1 MDLQA
6 EDGGDR
12 PWGGAI
18 SFGIHSPFQWTA
30 AYVLGG
36 GCAFY
41 RQELWFDAVSAGPS
55 QRVRESN
62 KQVIYFDQIKDE
74 TVIGGAAEVAYPIGV
89 TDRVQA
95 RPFGE
100 MRTGLEDVA
109 RIGVDV
115 YFGALDSTP
124 AMSRDPVT
132 GHRYPVNVEQAQD
145 RGMLF
150 SLGYDY
156 TQVENHAFFH
166 QFQMP
171 AMNPHALGHGW
182 A

>member
-1 MDLQA
+1 MTQFQQDLHKGLGIKQA
-6 EDGGDR
+6 G
-12 PWGGAI
+12 
-18 SFGIHSPFQWTA
+18 
-30 AYVLGG
+30 
-36 GCAFY
+36 
-41 RQELWFDAVSAGPS
+41 DAVK
-55 QRVRESN
+55 N
-62 KQVIYFDQIKDE
+62 NQIKDE

-95 RPFGE
+95 RPCGE
-100 MRTGLEDVA
+100 MRAGLEDVA

-124 AMSRDPVT
+124 AMSRYLVT

-156 TQVENHAFFH
+156 TQVEKSRFLPSDSNASHEPTRSRTRMGMTFKRGSWSIFGGLTMMGKEFKN
-166 QFQMP
+166 QDGEQV
-171 AMNPHALGHGW
+171 LGSIRLFSRF
-182 A
+182 